1 MRTIWRRSLYH
12 ILFDDLYLCIF
23 FCVFF
28 FYFSFISKISST
40 ILLSS
45 LDIFSYSRLI
55 PFFTQFFHLNNVHRG
70 RMGMNERDIELLS
83 SPNEFRSVHFRFT
96 KIYECNVIERCSL
109 SSSMMCSLVWL
120 LLLFSFFFG
129 LPIKYCAIQI
139 VSLHLSWEV
148 PYTFLLFKREPTKN
162 NNTCKERARGKKT
175 HTQNI
180 HKNVCFYTIVF

>member
-1 MRTIWRRSLYH
+1 MY
-12 ILFDDLYLCIF
+12 FFLC
-23 FCVFF
+23 VF

-40 ILLSS
+40 LLLSS

-120 LLLFSFFFG
+120 LLLFSFFWLAHKVLCNSNRVATLELRSALYLF
-129 LPIKYCAIQI
+129 IIQA
-139 VSLHLSWEV
+139 
-148 PYTFLLFKREPTKN
+148 
-162 NNTCKERARGKKT
+162 RAHEK
-175 HTQNI
+175 
-180 HKNVCFYTIVF
+180 